1 MNGCPVRPPAA
12 HVSPTVVT
20 GRTGTLRRANP
31 CAIDSERTR
40 SISARCSFSTAA
52 SRSWVEPRTFQVLAY
67 LIRHRDRVVVK
78 EEFLDEIWG
87 DRFVGE
93 SALTSR
99 IKHGR
104 AAVGDDG
111 RSQHTIRT
119 SHRVGYRFVADVVE
133 EPAAG
138 EEQGPVAGASLKWS
152 SVTKELFGRTC
163 DLEELGRRLA
173 RHRLV
178 TVTGPGGV
186 GKTALAACALV
197 EQAAGAPD
205 GAWMCELANT
215 RDPAAIANVV
225 LAAVGEGQQSD
236 TDPMES
242 VLRFLE
248 RRRAILVLDNCE
260 HVLDAASTLARQL
273 LERCPHLKIL
283 ATSRAPLGVGGES
296 VHALDGLTPADAAS
310 CFLTRAADAG
320 AAHDPAD
327 PSISELCRRLDCIP
341 LALELAAA
349 RARLLS
355 PGEMLELLGDRFRL
369 LRDAGRDGE
378 NDRHQS
384 LHRTI
389 SWSWDALDPE
399 DQQLLARLSVF
410 VGPFTL
416 DDARQVAL
424 SGGDPLDTVDA
435 LGRLVNRSLLVA
447 VPDPSGRTRFRLLES
462 VREFAAGKLADP
474 ATMRSRH
481 AAHLAAL
488 LESLDAA
495 LQTDRIDDALAAMR
509 VAWDNLRAAV
519 GYAADAGDAATVRRI
534 IRAVGPYAD
543 VFQVY
548 EVLDWCDDAD
558 LDRALGGDGADV
570 AIAADA
576 MAVEAR
582 MLAHRGEQER
592 ARPLATLAHD
602 RWESHATLLSV
613 VWCAYYGGD
622 LDLVMAS
629 ADRLVELSRSGRGF
643 DRGFAE
649 GFAAI
654 VVAVRQ
660 QADITSTTVTPADAH
675 KGVLGVQDCLTE
687 GLRLCTVDPERAA
700 ELLEAVVDS
709 AIRHDYRLHL
719 GAAASTLTQITLP
732 GRPPAEAM
740 RTLRR
745 TLEQYLDR
753 SMWVLISADT
763 VMAAKLLAD
772 HGDVE
777 TACRLLG
784 ARMASGYAV
793 GLSEVLRALLCDDLE
808 RRLGERFAELAAQGA
823 RWRPPEAAE
832 VAIDGLDRALGALAG
847 GMP

>member
-1 MNGCPVRPPAA
+1 MRYRFGPY
-12 HVSPTVVT
+12 TLDL
-20 GRTGTLRRANP
+20 GTLQLLEGGEP
-31 CAIDSERTR
+31 
-40 SISARCSFSTAA
+40 
-52 SRSWVEPRTFQVLAY
+52 VVLEPRTFQVLEY
-67 LIRHRDRVVVK
+67 LIRHRDRVVAK
-78 EEFLDEIWG
+78 DELLDEVWG

-93 SALTSR
+93 SALSSQ
-99 IKHGR
+99 IKHAR
-104 AAVGDDG
+104 VAVGDDG

-133 EPAAG
+133 EPTAG
-138 EEQGPVAGASLKWS
+138 GARGPVVGVPATWS
-152 SVTKELFGRTC
+152 SATRELFGRAS
-163 DLEELGRRLA
+163 DLEELARRLA

-186 GKTALAACALV
+186 GKTALAARALV

-215 RDPAAIANVV
+215 RDPGAIANVV
-225 LAAVGEGQQSD
+225 LAAIGEGQQSD

-248 RRRAILVLDNCE
+248 RRRAVLVLDNCE
-260 HVLDAASTLARQL
+260 HVLDTASALARRL
-273 LERCPHLKIL
+273 LERCPHVRIL
-283 ATSRAPLGVGGES
+283 ATSRAPLGVQGES
-296 VHALDGLTPADAAS
+296 IHTLDALTPADAAS
-310 CFLTRAADAG
+310 CFATRAADAG
-320 AAHDPAD
+320 AALDPAD

-378 NDRHQS
+378 DDRHQS

-399 DQQLLARLSVF
+399 DRKLLARLSVF

-416 DDARQVAL
+416 DDARHVAL
-424 SGGDPLDTVDA
+424 GGGDPLDAVDA
-435 LGRLVNRSLLVA
+435 LGRLVSGSLLVA

-462 VREFAAGKLADP
+462 VREFAAGKLVDA
-474 ATMRSRH
+474 ATVRSRH
-481 AAHLAAL
+481 TAHFAAL
-488 LESLDAA
+488 VESLDAA
-495 LQTDRIDDALAAMR
+495 LQTDRIDGALAAMR
-509 VAWDNLRAAV
+509 AAWDNLRAAV

-534 IRAVGPYAD
+534 LRAVGPYAD

-548 EVLDWCDDAD
+548 EVLDWCDHAD
-558 LDRALGGDGADV
+558 LHRALGREGPDL

-576 MAVEAR
+576 MAVKAR
-582 MLAHRGEQER
+582 MLAHRGDQER
-592 ARPLATLAHD
+592 ARALATLAHE

-629 ADRLVELSRSGRGF
+629 ADRLVELSRSSRGF

-660 QADITSTTVTPADAH
+660 QADITSTTVTPADAD

-745 TLEQYLDR
+745 TLELYLDR

-784 ARMASGYAV
+784 ARNASGYAV
-793 GLSEVLRALLCDDLE
+793 GLSEVLRALLHDDLE
-808 RRLGERFAELAAQGA
+808 RRLGEHFAELAAQGA

-832 VAIDGLDRALGALAG
+832 VAIHGLDRALAALAG
-847 GMP
+847 ARP